1 MTTPRF
7 PVHVSP
13 EAATNMRAVSRSGVA
28 AIGAALDGLERSGP
42 EGVDV
47 LRKGTEWSG
56 RVTAGDYVLTI
67 AGRDG
72 DPRIVVVQIDLVEQH
87 AAQLA
92 VEVLPLKYST
102 RRTLGGMLQG
112 VEVDLRYTVRTL
124 RRSPVFTAVVILT
137 LAIGLGGTTALMDVV
152 HTVYRQ
158 ALPFG
163 DGDRLVRV
171 RNTNTSPSGE
181 TRAYNLTPGDFELV
195 RDQNR
200 TYASVVAMLGRS
212 LSLTGDGP
220 AERVSAIGVSPNWT
234 ETLQLSPMLGRT
246 FTPDEE
252 RAGSGAGVALISH
265 SLWQRRFGADSSVPG
280 QLLRFD
286 GGTLVII
293 GVMPPRINYPYDAAV
308 WTPWTFQSGSTVSSL
323 NVVARLRE
331 DASLESARADA
342 AQLQAARVAA
352 AANRSATGFEIAT
365 SRSDFIRDD
374 GRTLQLL
381 SAAVLFLLVLACVNV
396 ANLLVARFT
405 TRRAELGLRAALGG
419 RRDQQMRQM
428 LLESMVLFGAGA
440 LGGVLLGQWLRM
452 LLSVTVPSVFRD
464 QLGTGF
470 SSAGVGGGIAALT
483 LAIAMVCGLGVGVVA
498 ALRAI
503 RVDPMSLVRQGGRGT
518 VARGDRRLFDAL
530 VAAQLSLSLV
540 LLVGASLLIGRFVQ
554 LNSTNPGY
562 DVSGVST
569 MRITIEQE
577 RYGEP
582 DARHRLVQ
590 TLEERLSAVPGVA
603 AVGMTT
609 VNPICCG
616 DWGSPIE
623 VEGRPVQP
631 GEAATLVAHSYVS
644 PGYFAAMSIPVLK
657 GAGFGTSDRPNQ
669 PLTVV
674 IDEAFARMAWPGQ
687 DPIGK
692 RVRAARPNQAWRT
705 VVGVV
710 PVTEHDAE
718 MQASWFLP
726 YLQDPM
732 GSSTEQIH
740 IMVKATGTVPMEL
753 LRNVIRAIDPGLA
766 VYGMTTMET
775 LWRDRSSQDRLGAI
789 VAAVFAAFGLLLAGF
804 SLYGLLSYSVE
815 LRSAEM
821 GVRMALGASR
831 GEIVW
836 LIVRQAALRLS
847 AGLAIGLA
855 LAVGANQVLRSMVDG
870 LEWVPWTTLL
880 GLAALMA
887 AVSAIAATVPAL
899 RATRVDP
906 IRALRA

>member
-1 MTTPRF
+1 VTTPRF

-13 EAATNMRAVSRSGVA
+13 EAAANMRAASRSGVA
-28 AIGAALDGLERSGP
+28 DIAAALDALERSGP
-42 EGVDV
+42 SGIDV
-47 LRKGTEWSG
+47 HRKGSEWSG
-56 RVTAGDYVLTI
+56 RVTAGDYVLTV

-87 AAQLA
+87 AAQRV
-92 VEVLPLKYST
+92 VEVLPLRYTT
-102 RRTLGGMLQG
+102 RRTLGGLLQG
-112 VEVDLRYTVRTL
+112 IDVDLRYTLRTL
-124 RRSPVFTAVVILT
+124 RRSPVFTAVVVLT

-152 HTVYRQ
+152 HTVYRH

-200 TYASVVAMLGRS
+200 TFTSVVAMAGRS

-234 ETLQLSPMLGRT
+234 QTLRLSPMLGRT
-246 FTPDEE
+246 FSPDEE
-252 RAGSGAGVALISH
+252 RAGSDAGVALISH
-265 SLWQRRFGADSSVPG
+265 SLWQRRFGADSSVLG
-280 QLLRFD
+280 QQLRFD

-308 WTPWTFQSGSTVSSL
+308 WTPWTFPQGSAASSL
-323 NVVARLRE
+323 NVVARLRD
-331 DASLESARADA
+331 DASLETARVDA

-352 AANRSATGFEIAT
+352 ASNRSATGFEITT

-374 GRTLQLL
+374 GRTLQVL

-428 LLESMVLFGAGA
+428 MLEAVILFGAGA

-452 LLSVTVPSVFRD
+452 LLSVTVPLVFRN
-464 QLGTGF
+464 QLGFG
-470 SSAGVGGGIAALT
+470 SGGVGSGVAAVT
-483 LAIAMVCGLGVGVVA
+483 LALAVVCGLGVGVVA

-503 RVDPMSLVRQGGRGT
+503 RVDPMTLVRQGGRGT
-518 VARGDRRLFDAL
+518 VARADRRLFDAL

-554 LNSTNPGY
+554 LNSTDPGY
-562 DVSGVST
+562 DVTGVST
-569 MRITIEQE
+569 MRITVEQE
-577 RYGEP
+577 RYRAP

-590 TLEERLSAVPGVA
+590 TLEERLSAVPGVS
-603 AVGMTT
+603 AVGITT

-616 DWGSPIE
+616 DWGAPIE

-631 GEAATLVAHSYVS
+631 GEPATLVAHSYVS
-644 PGYFAAMSIPVLK
+644 PGYFAAMNIRLLRGS
-657 GAGFGTSDRPNQ
+657 GYERSDRPDG

-674 IDEAFARMAWPGQ
+674 IDEPFARMAWPGE

-692 RVRAARPNQAWRT
+692 RVKIARPNQEWRT

-718 MQASWFLP
+718 MRASWFLP
-726 YLQDPM
+726 YLQDPT
-732 GSSTEQIH
+732 GSSTEQLH
-740 IMVKATGTVPMEL
+740 IMVKESRSVPMEL
-753 LRNVIRAIDPGLA
+753 LRDVIREIDPGLA

-775 LWRDRSSQDRLGAI
+775 LWSERSSQDRLGAI

-815 LRSAEM
+815 LRAAEM

-836 LIVRQAALRLS
+836 LVVKQAAARLS

-870 LEWVPWTTLL
+870 LEWVPWPTLL

-887 AVSAIAATVPAL
+887 VVSAIAAMVPAL

-906 IRALRA
+906 IRALRAS